1 MPSTNNKH
9 LETSKEQALRD
20 LEYAMSLA
28 IRLLSE
34 LDNTRAQIRTL
45 KIGQDGRMIVSP
57 TEPKALPNAVLHASR
72 TCSAISSK
80 PKIET

>member
-1 MPSTNNKH
+1 MQSTNNK
-9 LETSKEQALRD
+9 LLKTSKEQALRD

-45 KIGQDGRMIVSP
+45 KGGQDGRMIVSP
-57 TEPKALPNAVLHASR
+57 TETKALSAAVLHASR
-72 TCSAISSK
+72 SCSAISGK
-80 PKIET
+80 PKVES